1 MLTTMINM
9 YSDQLMRLTY
19 AQELYIIIYYNMMRP
34 AMRFFISSN
43 VIGRSRMSFFKC
55 SSRN

>member
-43 VIGRSRMSFFKC
+43 VIGRSRMSFF
-55 SSRN
+55 